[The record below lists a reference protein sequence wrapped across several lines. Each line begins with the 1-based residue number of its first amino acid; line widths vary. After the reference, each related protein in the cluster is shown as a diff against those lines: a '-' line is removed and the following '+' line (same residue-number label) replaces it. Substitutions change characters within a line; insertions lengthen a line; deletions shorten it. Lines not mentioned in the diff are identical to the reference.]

1 MQESEQ
7 PVADLTIKELTPE
20 AHAAFG
26 GICNRGYIFGGGN
39 VLVID
44 SGMGV
49 DEATPLR
56 EAAQRQLGPHGH
68 LSLFNTH
75 SHGDH
80 VFGNQVFA
88 DCPIIAQAAVRRVL
102 IEQGQQALDG
112 MRQNPQ
118 MAPLIGDA
126 KLTLPNVTFEERMSL
141 FLGDQEVWLIRV
153 GPAHSQGDA
162 VAWLP
167 QSRVLF
173 AGDILFNEMVPA
185 MPPGGNSA
193 GWVRALESLEMLGPE
208 IVVPGH
214 GPMQPITALGDL
226 RSWLVAV
233 RNRVADAI
241 LAGLDKAATIARV
254 GPEMQQTA
262 PRGREERLPSVI
274 GQVFEDITRERA
286 EEMRISQ

>member
-1 MQESEQ
+1 M
-7 PVADLTIKELTPE
+7 ADLTIKELTSE
-20 AHAAFG
+20 AHAALG

-44 SGMGV
+44 AGIGL
-49 DEATPLR
+49 DEAMALR
-56 EAAQRQLGPHGH
+56 AAAQGQLGSNGH

-88 DCPIIAQAAVRRVL
+88 DCPIIAQDAVRRVL
-102 IEQGQQALDG
+102 IEQGQQTMDSW
-112 MRQNPQ
+112 RQNPQ

-141 FLGDQEVWLIRV
+141 FLGEQEIQLIRV

-162 VAWLP
+162 IVWLP
-167 QSRVLF
+167 RSRVLF
-173 AGDILFNEMVPA
+173 AGDILFNDLIPA

-193 GWVRALESLEMLGPE
+193 GWVRALETLEMLGPA

-214 GPMQPITALGDL
+214 GPLQPITAIGDL
-226 RSWLVAV
+226 RSWIVGL

-241 LAGLDKAATIARV
+241 LAGLDKDATIARV

-262 PRGREERLPSVI
+262 PRGREERLPIVV

-286 EEMRISQ
+286 EEMRISR